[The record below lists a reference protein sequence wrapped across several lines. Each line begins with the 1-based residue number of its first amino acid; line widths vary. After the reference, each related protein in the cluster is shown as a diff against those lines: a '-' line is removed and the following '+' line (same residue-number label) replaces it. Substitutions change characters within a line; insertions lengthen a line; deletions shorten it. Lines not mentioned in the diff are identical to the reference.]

1 MNSPGMQLLPPM
13 LSFPADLEHRLLPS
27 SIWNPGLSAVYLV
40 IETFLV
46 VISLKAY
53 KGRSL
58 AEYHG
63 FIDLY
68 KWKEVL
74 SDLMDAC

>member
-27 SIWNPGLSAVYLV
+27 SIWHPGLSA
-40 IETFLV
+40 